1 MLLTEFDEELF
12 EEIIRAES
20 FEEGF
25 SKGEENGEKK
35 GEERFGQLSLKLVAD
50 RRTNDLERAVQDKDF
65 RNTLYQQ
72 YGL

>member
-12 EEIIRAES
+12 AETMRQ
-20 FEEGF
+20 E
-25 SKGEENGEKK
+25 GEKM

-50 RRTNDLERAVQDKDF
+50 KRTNDLERAVQDKNF
-65 RNTLYQQ
+65 RDTLYQQ